1 MHLHNELA
9 TALSH
14 VQILRPTAQLRGG
27 ESDYPFCK
35 ILIFVQVGI
44 VSARIAAPGD
54 QQIPT
59 IRLFKNTHIA
69 RHGRFTECEHKI
81 AYRSDIEMV

>member
-1 MHLHNELA
+1 M
-9 TALSH
+9 
-14 VQILRPTAQLRGG
+14 QITPTDCPAKGG
-27 ESDYPFCK
+27 ESDDPFCK
-35 ILIFVQVGI
+35 IFFFVQVGI

-69 RHGRFTECEHKI
+69 RHVRFTECEHKI
-81 AYRSDIEMV
+81 AYRSCIEMV